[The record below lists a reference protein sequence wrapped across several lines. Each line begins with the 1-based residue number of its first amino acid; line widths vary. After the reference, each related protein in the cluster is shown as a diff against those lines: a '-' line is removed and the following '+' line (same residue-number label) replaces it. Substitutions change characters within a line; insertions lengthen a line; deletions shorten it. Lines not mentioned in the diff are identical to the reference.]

1 NLPREICGMSQNVTE
16 GEAIHSD
23 RAAEV
28 SKGCST
34 PRDRRKTRTAA
45 CRALRTVGRD
55 SLLSAA

>member
-1 NLPREICGMSQNVTE
+1 MSQNVTE

-34 PRDRRKTRTAA
+34 PRDRRKTRTVH
-45 CRALRTVGRD
+45 RKKNKGKGK
-55 SLLSAA
+55 